1 MSATVGGAD
10 YADYIVASR
19 EGLYVV
25 NRAGWRRVA
34 EGYFFGVTV
43 RGSHVY
49 CFRTVSRAVAQ
60 AQPRSGQIVRYRCTP
75 DGPFLGEEVLV
86 DRLDHNCHQVDFFDG
101 SFYVVD
107 TRGQRLL
114 EFDEDWQR
122 AKIHQILPPAAE
134 GTADYA
140 HMNSF
145 LGWNDA
151 IYVMLHNARREQ
163 PSQVVEFDRG
173 FRERRRI
180 TLSTPGCHD
189 IVRLEDGRL
198 LFCESQKSQLCCDDG
213 SSHPID
219 KLLTRGLAVGEDEI
233 AVGSSLFGARIV
245 RKLLPGFVTFLD
257 RSYRRVARIHLPAAP
272 TQIRRLNGADLSL
285 SWPR

>member
-1 MSATVGGAD
+1 VSATAVDG
-10 YADYIVASR
+10 ADYIVASR

-25 NRAGWRRVA
+25 NHAGWRRVA

-43 RGSHVY
+43 RGSDVF
-49 CFRTVSRAVAQ
+49 CFKTVSTDLAQ
-60 AQPRSGQIVRYRCTP
+60 AQPRSGQIVRYQCTH
-75 DGPFLGEEVLV
+75 DGPFLGGEVLV
-86 DRLDHNCHQVDFFDG
+86 DQLDHNCHQVDFFGG

-114 EFDEDWQR
+114 EFDEAWR
-122 AKIHQILPPAAE
+122 LARPHQILPPADE

-145 LGWNDA
+145 FGWNDA
-151 IYVMLHNARREQ
+151 IYVMLHNSRRGQ
-163 PSQVVEFDRG
+163 PSQILEFDRG

-180 TLSTPGCHD
+180 TLSASACHD

-198 LFCESQKSQLCCDDG
+198 LFCESQKGRLSCDDG
-213 SSHPID
+213 SSHPVD
-219 KLLTRGLAVGEDEI
+219 KLLTRGLAVGVDEI
-233 AVGSSLFGARIV
+233 AVGSSLYGERLG
-245 RKLLPGFVTFLD
+245 RELLPGFVTFLD
-257 RSYRRVARIHLPAAP
+257 RSYRRIARIRLPAAP
-272 TQIRRLNGADLSL
+272 TQIRRLDGADLSL